1 MGILCQIEFE
11 NEKQESICPIKAV
24 TCYLQYTRIVGWT
37 LLLYSRSILRVEFD
51 LQCVSYRKY
60 VPTAST
66 AAVAAPMAP
75 ETWEAPLDPADPDA
89 EALASA
95 EAEDSVALD
104 DSVAE
109 SSEPTAVEPAELV
122 ASVESV
128 VPLDVMF
135 MLLSMPD
142 AAVEAAVVVSAA
154 AEEAVEVAADVVA
167 AAEAAVEA
175 PAEV

>member
-1 MGILCQIEFE
+1 
-11 NEKQESICPIKAV
+11 
-24 TCYLQYTRIVGWT
+24 
-37 LLLYSRSILRVEFD
+37 
-51 LQCVSYRKY
+51 
-60 VPTAST
+60 
-66 AAVAAPMAP
+66 MAP

-167 AAEAAVEA
+167 VAEAAVEA